1 MRKNTTK
8 EPKSVKKMK
17 NAVGLIEKNVTL
29 LIE

>member
-17 NAVGLIEKNVTL
+17 NAVGLIEKKCYSTY
-29 LIE
+29 